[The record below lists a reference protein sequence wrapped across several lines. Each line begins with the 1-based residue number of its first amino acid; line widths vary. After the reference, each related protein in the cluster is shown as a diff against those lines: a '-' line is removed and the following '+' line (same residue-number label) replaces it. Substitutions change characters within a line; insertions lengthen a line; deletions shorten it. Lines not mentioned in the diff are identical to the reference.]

1 MKNCGLRIANFGIA
15 KASAMGLNISS
26 LRDVWDLAGKPTV
39 GCWSGE
45 AAVELSPGRLRKLRR
60 ARTVLSTP
68 KPETVAATKPCAQS
82 GRRLGGALGMGKK
95 HRAALKERQRLDCN
109 SRRCGSF
116 SAVLFAH
123 TAPMENRSSALSE
136 RRVLK
141 SQTQGSAKPPPWA
154 KFSNGFAVSPT
165 GCWANFWRF
174 KLFHFLRK
182 RNQNP
187 TGSGTKSGDAVRYE
201 MLVPTAK
208 AVAYS
213 QSAILRAV
221 YGEGLPYFAI
231 RNSQSAIVHLGVSSP

>member
-1 MKNCGLRIANFGIA
+1 MKNCGLRIANFG
-15 KASAMGLNISS
+15 
-26 LRDVWDLAGKPTV
+26 T
-39 GCWSGE
+39 
-45 AAVELSPGRLRKLRR
+45 
-60 ARTVLSTP
+60 
-68 KPETVAATKPCAQS
+68 
-82 GRRLGGALGMGKK
+82 LGTGNR

-141 SQTQGSAKPPPWA
+141 SQTQGSAKPPPRLRARLRRGYSLWLGCTQNCSGAPKLAKAAWA
-154 KFSNGFAVSPT
+154 KFSNRFAVSPT
-165 GCWANFWRF
+165 GCWANVWRF
-174 KLFHFLRK
+174 KLFDFLRK

-208 AVAYS
+208 AVAHS
-213 QSAILRAV
+213 QSAILRGV

-231 RNSQSAIVHLGVSSP
+231 RNSQSAIVHLGVSSS